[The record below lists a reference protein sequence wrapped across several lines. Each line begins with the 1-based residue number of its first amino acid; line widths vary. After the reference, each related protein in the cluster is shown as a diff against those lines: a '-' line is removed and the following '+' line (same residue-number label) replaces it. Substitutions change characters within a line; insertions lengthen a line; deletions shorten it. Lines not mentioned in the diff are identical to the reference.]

1 MTVTSSLAVG
11 IAGMTANANAMS
23 GVADNIANL
32 NTAGYK
38 RASTSF
44 GSLVADQ
51 TGGDGRTGGV
61 TSKTNS
67 LISKQGLIQ
76 ASANQTDLAIDGNGF
91 FVTRSGSSAS
101 DPIAYSRSGSFTPD
115 RDGYLRNSDG
125 LYIQGWKLDA
135 SGNMSVAATLD
146 TATPIQIS
154 ELSGTAAPTSNF
166 KINANLDSRAAG
178 GSTFTTSF
186 TYYDAQGKSRQLE
199 LVFTKLA
206 DVQAV
211 PAVPASAGPPPVAAV
226 PAVPFVSNANIWTC
240 NLQDPASVP
249 TTVATGTLTFDTN
262 GTLKSVTGTINTA
275 TTAISIASV
284 NAGSS
289 PSTNAGSSP
298 LKLDFGTLGQANGLR
313 QFAESSVV
321 VNASADGGFLRN
333 ISSVDVSPTGQL
345 DVLFSD
351 GTRRPFY
358 QLPLATFRNADSLT
372 ALAGNA
378 YVESPD
384 SGSPTISDPGSL
396 GAGSIKASSLEASN
410 VDLAEE
416 FSNMIR
422 YQRAYSASSRII
434 TTADEMLQEANN
446 LKR

>member
-11 IAGMTANANAMS
+11 IAGMSANANAMS

-91 FVTRSGSSAS
+91 FVTRSGSSSS

-166 KINANLDSRAAG
+166 KINANLDSRAATG
-178 GSTFTTSF
+178 TQFTNTF
-186 TYYDAQGKSRQLE
+186 TYYDSLGGSRQLS
-199 LVFTKLA
+199 LLFTK
-206 DVQAV
+206 
-211 PAVPASAGPPPVAAV
+211 AAT
-226 PAVPFVSNANIWTC
+226 ANSWNC
-240 NLQDPASVP
+240 DLKDGA
-249 TTVATGTLTFDTN
+249 TVIGTGTLTFNTD
-262 GTLKSVTGTINTA
+262 GTLKTVTGTIDTA
-275 TTAISIASV
+275 TTAIPVA
-284 NAGSS
+284 
-289 PSTNAGSSP
+289 STNAGSSP
-298 LKLDFGTLGQANGLR
+298 LKLDFGTLGQANGMR

-321 VNASADGGFLRN
+321 VNSSADGGFLRN
-333 ISSVDVSPTGQL
+333 ISSVDVGPTGQL

-358 QLPLATFRNADSLT
+358 QLPLATFRNADGLT
-372 ALAGNA
+372 SIAGNG

-396 GAGSIKASSLEASN
+396 GAGLIKASSLEASN

-422 YQRAYSASSRII
+422 YQRAYSASSKII

>member
-166 KINANLDSRAAG
+166 KINANLDSRAAA

-186 TYYDAQGKSRQLE
+186 TYYDAQGQSRQLA
-199 LVFTKLA
+199 LVFTKA
-206 DVQAV
+206 TAIA
-211 PAVPASAGPPPVAAV
+211 PAVVPPA
-226 PAVPFVSNANIWTC
+226 NTWTC
-240 NLQDPASVP
+240 ALTDPALVP
-249 TTVATGTLTFDTN
+249 TPPATTVPPLATGTLTFNTN
-262 GTLKSVTGTINTA
+262 GTLQSVTGAINTA
-275 TTAISIASV
+275 TTAIPIVS
-284 NAGSS
+284 G
-289 PSTNAGSSP
+289 NAGSSP

-378 YVESPD
+378 YVQSPD

>member
-1 MTVTSSLAVG
+1 MTVTSSLSVG

-44 GSLVADQ
+44 GSLVSDQ
-51 TGGDGRTGGV
+51 TGGDGRIGGV
-61 TSKTNS
+61 TSKTSS

-76 ASANQTDLAIDGNGF
+76 ASSNQTDLAIDGNGF
-91 FVTRSGSSAS
+91 FVTRSGSTSS
-101 DPIAYSRSGSFTPD
+101 DPITYSRSGSFTPD
-115 RDGYLRNSDG
+115 RNGYLRNSDG
-125 LYIQGWKLDA
+125 LYVQGWKLDGD
-135 SGNMSVAATLD
+135 GNMAVAAKLD

-166 KINANLDSRAAG
+166 KINANLDSRAAAG
-178 GSTFTTSF
+178 TTFTNSF
-186 TYYDAQGKSRQLE
+186 TYYDAQGNSRQLE

-206 DVQAV
+206 EAA
-211 PAVPASAGPPPVAAV
+211 AVPASAGPPAVAAV
-226 PAVPFVSNANIWTC
+226 AAVAANTWKCDVKDAGAAI
-240 NLQDPASVP
+240 
-249 TTVATGTLTFDTN
+249 ATGNLEFNTN
-262 GTLKSVTGTINTA
+262 GTLKAVTGTIDTA
-275 TTAISIASV
+275 TAALSITSA
-284 NAGSS
+284 
-289 PSTNAGSSP
+289 NAGSSP
-298 LKLDFGTLGQANGLR
+298 LNLDFGTLGQANGLR
-313 QFAESSVV
+313 QFAESTAVI
-321 VNASADGGFLRN
+321 NASANGGFLRT

-358 QLPLATFRNADSLT
+358 QLPLATFLNSDGLT
-372 ALAGNA
+372 SVAGNG
-378 YVESPD
+378 YVESPN

-396 GAGSIKASSLEASN
+396 GAGLIKASSLEASN

-422 YQRAYSASSRII
+422 YQRAYSASSKII

>member
-1 MTVTSSLAVG
+1 MTVTSSLSVG

-44 GSLVADQ
+44 GSLVSDQ
-51 TGGDGRTGGV
+51 TGGDGRIGGV
-61 TSKTNS
+61 TSKTSS

-91 FVTRSGSSAS
+91 FVTRSGSSPS
-101 DPIAYSRSGSFTPD
+101 DPITYSRSGSFTPD

-125 LYIQGWKLDA
+125 LYIQGWKLDGD
-135 SGNMSVAATLD
+135 GNMAVAAKLD
-146 TATPIQIS
+146 TATRIQIS

-166 KINANLDSRAAG
+166 KINANLDSRAVAG
-178 GSTFTTSF
+178 TTFSNKF
-186 TYYDAQGKSRQLE
+186 TYYDAQGASREME
-199 LVFTKLA
+199 LLFTKDA
-206 DVQAV
+206 T
-211 PAVPASAGPPPVAAV
+211 
-226 PAVPFVSNANIWTC
+226 ANTWSC
-240 NLQDPASVP
+240 DLKDGA
-249 TTVATGTLTFDTN
+249 TTSTGKLEFNTN
-262 GTLKSVTGTINTA
+262 GTLKGVTGAINTA
-275 TTAISIASV
+275 TTAISV
-284 NAGSS
+284 SS
-289 PSTNAGSSP
+289 PATGTPTAGVSP
-298 LKLDFGTLGQANGLR
+298 LRLDFGTLGQANGMR
-313 QFAESSVV
+313 QFAESTAVINS
-321 VNASADGGFLRN
+321 SANGGFLRT
-333 ISSVDVSPTGQL
+333 ISNVDVSPTGQL

-358 QLPLATFRNADSLT
+358 KLPLATFRNADGLT
-372 ALAGNA
+372 SVAGNG
-378 YVESPD
+378 YVTSPD

-396 GAGSIKASSLEASN
+396 GAGLIKASSLEASN

-416 FSNMIR
+416 FSNMIV
-422 YQRAYSASSRII
+422 YQRAYSASSKII

>member
-44 GSLVADQ
+44 GSLVSDQ
-51 TGGDGRTGGV
+51 TGGDGRIGGV

-125 LYIQGWKLDA
+125 LYIQGWKLSGD
-135 SGNMSVAATLD
+135 GNMTVAATLD

-166 KINANLDSRAAG
+166 KINANLDSRAATG
-178 GSTFTTSF
+178 TQFTNTF
-186 TYYDAQGKSRQLE
+186 TYYDSLGGSRQLS
-199 LVFTKLA
+199 LVFTK
-206 DVQAV
+206 
-211 PAVPASAGPPPVAAV
+211 VAA
-226 PAVPFVSNANIWTC
+226 ANSWDCDLNDGTA
-240 NLQDPASVP
+240 LLG
-249 TTVATGTLTFDTN
+249 TGTLTFNTD
-262 GTLKSVTGTINTA
+262 GTLQTITGAINTA
-275 TTAISIASV
+275 TTAIAIA
-284 NAGSS
+284 
-289 PSTNAGSSP
+289 STNAGSSP

-321 VNASADGGFLRN
+321 VNSSADGGFLRN

>member
-44 GSLVADQ
+44 SSLVADQ

-76 ASANQTDLAIDGNGF
+76 ASSNQTDLAIDGNGF

-125 LYIQGWKLDA
+125 LYIQGWKLSGD
-135 SGNMSVAATLD
+135 GNMTVAATLD

-166 KINANLDSRAAG
+166 KINANLDSRAATG
-178 GSTFTTSF
+178 TQFTNTF
-186 TYYDAQGKSRQLE
+186 TYYDSLGGSRQLS
-199 LVFTKLA
+199 LLFTK
-206 DVQAV
+206 
-211 PAVPASAGPPPVAAV
+211 AAT
-226 PAVPFVSNANIWTC
+226 ANSWNC
-240 NLQDPASVP
+240 DLKDGA
-249 TTVATGTLTFDTN
+249 TVIGTGTLTFNTD
-262 GTLKSVTGTINTA
+262 GTLKTVTGTIDTA
-275 TTAISIASV
+275 TTAISVA
-284 NAGSS
+284 
-289 PSTNAGSSP
+289 STNAGSSP
-298 LKLDFGTLGQANGLR
+298 LKLDFGTLGQANGMR

-321 VNASADGGFLRN
+321 VNSSADGGFLRT
-333 ISSVDVSPTGQL
+333 ISSVDVGPTGQL

-358 QLPLATFRNADSLT
+358 QLPLATFRNADGLT
-372 ALAGNA
+372 SIAGNG

-396 GAGSIKASSLEASN
+396 GAGLIKASSLEASN

-422 YQRAYSASSRII
+422 YQRAYSASSKII